1 MRSSLAEF
9 VCVATVEQI
18 PEDEGF
24 VVEIEGREIAIFCCS
39 GHYYAVENSCPH
51 RGGPVAEG
59 ELENETITCP
69 WHAWPFDLRTG
80 ECTINAS
87 AKLET
92 YTVKAEEGMIMLKVR
107 RLRAN

>member
-1 MRSSLAEF
+1 LSELVRA
-9 VCVATVEQI
+9 ATVDQI

-24 VVEIEGREIAIFCCS
+24 VVEIKGREIAIFCCS
-39 GHYYAVENSCPH
+39 GQYYAVENSCPH

-80 ECTINAS
+80 ECTINSA
-87 AKLET
+87 AKLQTFQVQLQDGQVFIALDVED
-92 YTVKAEEGMIMLKVR
+92 
-107 RLRAN
+107 